1 MADPVLLTTSVG
13 SFPKPD
19 YITKARAEAS
29 RGKMP
34 RSELQGLEQRATEEW
49 IRFQEDLG
57 VDILVDGEMYRG
69 DMAAYFAENL
79 EGFELGGAVRSYG
92 NRYYQKPIAIGEVR
106 RPNSIT
112 VEWWQYA
119 QSLTNKPVKGML
131 TGPYTIAD
139 WSFDEHYGSR
149 EDFVMALADVIHA
162 EAVDLQAAGAQYIQI
177 DEPAISVRPEEFD
190 IARRAFEVV
199 TAGLSATT
207 LTHICYGDFSTIYP
221 AMLDLPV
228 DNIDLEM
235 ANSGYVLLDS
245 FRKAPFTKQLSMGV
259 VDVHSHVMEPVE
271 EVKAGILKGLEL
283 VPADRLLID
292 PDCGLKTRTV
302 DEAKEKLRIVVQAVR
317 EVKQEKGLA

>member
-1 MADPVLLTTSVG
+1 MADPALLTTSVG

-19 YITKARAEAS
+19 YITKGRAEFS

-34 RSELQGLEQRATEEW
+34 RQELQALEQKATEEW

-92 NRYYQKPIAIGEVR
+92 NRYYQKPIAIGAVR
-106 RPNSIT
+106 RPNPIT

-119 QSLTNKPVKGML
+119 QSLTDKPVKGML

-149 EDFVMALADVIHA
+149 EDFVMALAEVIHA
-162 EAVDLQAAGAQYIQI
+162 EAMDLQAAGAQYIQI

-235 ANSGYVLLDS
+235 ANSGYILLDS

-259 VDVHSHVMEPVE
+259 VDVHSHVMEPVK
-271 EVKAGILKGLEL
+271 EVKAGILRGLEL
-283 VPADRLLID
+283 VPADRLFID

>member
-19 YITKARAEAS
+19 YITEARAEVS

-34 RSELQGLEQRATEEW
+34 RSELQGLEQKATEEW

-106 RPNSIT
+106 RPNPIT

-119 QSLTNKPVKGML
+119 QSLTDKPVKGML

-162 EAVDLQAAGAQYIQI
+162 EAMDLQAAGAQYIQI

-207 LTHICYGDFSTIYP
+207 LTHICYGDS
-221 AMLDLPV
+221 
-228 DNIDLEM
+228 
-235 ANSGYVLLDS
+235 
-245 FRKAPFTKQLSMGV
+245 
-259 VDVHSHVMEPVE
+259 
-271 EVKAGILKGLEL
+271 AGL
-283 VPADRLLID
+283 VPNGAVHEAAVDGRRGRAQPRDGAGEGSESRDPEGAGAGARGPIVDRPGLRVEDPDGGRGQGEAADRRS
-292 PDCGLKTRTV
+292 G
-302 DEAKEKLRIVVQAVR
+302 
-317 EVKQEKGLA
+317 GS

>member
-1 MADPVLLTTSVG
+1 MAAPALLTTSVG

-19 YITKARAEAS
+19 YITRARSEVS
-29 RGKMP
+29 RGKMS
-34 RSELQGLEQRATEEW
+34 RAELLGLERRATEEW
-49 IRFQEDLG
+49 IRFQEELG

-106 RPNSIT
+106 RPNPIT
-112 VEWWQYA
+112 VEWWEYA
-119 QSLTNKPVKGML
+119 QSLTEKPVKGML

-149 EDFVMALADVIHA
+149 EEFVMALAEVIHA
-162 EAVDLQAAGAQYIQI
+162 EAVDLETAGAQYIQI
-177 DEPAISVRPEEFD
+177 DEPAISVRPEEFEV
-190 IARRAFEVV
+190 ARRAFEVV
-199 TAGLSATT
+199 TAGLRATT
-207 LTHICYGDFSTIYP
+207 LTHICYGDFTTIYP

-235 ANSGYVLLDS
+235 ANSGYSLLEQ
-245 FRKAPFTKQLSMGV
+245 FREAPFTKHLSMGV
-259 VDVHSHVMEPVE
+259 VDVHSHVLESLE
-271 EVKAGILKGLEL
+271 EVKAGIRKGLEL
-283 VPADRLLID
+283 VSAERLFID

-302 DEAKEKLRIVVQAVR
+302 AEAKDKLRVIMRAVH
-317 EVKQEKGLA
+317 EVKQEMGLD

>member
-228 DNIDLEM
+228 E
-235 ANSGYVLLDS
+235 AAEQVL
-245 FRKAPFTKQLSMGV
+245 
-259 VDVHSHVMEPVE
+259 
-271 EVKAGILKGLEL
+271 
-283 VPADRLLID
+283 
-292 PDCGLKTRTV
+292 
-302 DEAKEKLRIVVQAVR
+302 R
-317 EVKQEKGLA
+317 EVPRLARCAWLLANEIRMQTKCGVGAQGGGQGDGLRRRQRVAEQRPLGQPGGLSPSRARAATIRGRRRRGANRGAAEPRRQITRLR

>member
-1 MADPVLLTTSVG
+1 
-13 SFPKPD
+13 
-19 YITKARAEAS
+19 
-29 RGKMP
+29 
-34 RSELQGLEQRATEEW
+34 
-49 IRFQEDLG
+49 
-57 VDILVDGEMYRG
+57 
-69 DMAAYFAENL
+69 
-79 EGFELGGAVRSYG
+79 
-92 NRYYQKPIAIGEVR
+92 
-106 RPNSIT
+106 
-112 VEWWQYA
+112 
-119 QSLTNKPVKGML
+119 KGML

-162 EAVDLQAAGAQYIQI
+162 EAMDLQAAGAQYIQI

-245 FRKAPFTKQLSMGV
+245 FRTAPFTKQLSMGV
-259 VDVHSHVMEPVE
+259 VDVHSHVMEPVK
-271 EVKAGILKGLEL
+271 EVKAGILRGLEL

-317 EVKQEKGLA
+317 EVKQEKGLV